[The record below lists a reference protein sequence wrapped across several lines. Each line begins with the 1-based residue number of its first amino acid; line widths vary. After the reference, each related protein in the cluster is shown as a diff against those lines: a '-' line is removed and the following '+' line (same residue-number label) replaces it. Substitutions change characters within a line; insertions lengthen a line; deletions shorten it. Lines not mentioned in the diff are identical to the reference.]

1 MITGT
6 EEWHDDGMEHRSRL
20 WLMNTVAVF
29 AIIILIAA
37 IFMMVVTIADEAVD
51 KEWATYQK
59 GARAQQVGVQ
69 ANANPYDDAWR
80 SNLWLDGWLHA
91 ANVVDRTQLEPATT
105 APTGRQVSK

>member
-1 MITGT
+1 MNDKGLYN
-6 EEWHDDGMEHRSRL
+6 DGKQYEPMPL
-20 WLMNTVAVF
+20 WIANILMPIAVIGL
-29 AIIILIAA
+29 IISL
-37 IFMMVVTIADEAVD
+37 VCLWKLPNQRDD

-59 GARAQQVGVQ
+59 GALAQQVG
-69 ANANPYDDAWR
+69 APATANPYDDAKH